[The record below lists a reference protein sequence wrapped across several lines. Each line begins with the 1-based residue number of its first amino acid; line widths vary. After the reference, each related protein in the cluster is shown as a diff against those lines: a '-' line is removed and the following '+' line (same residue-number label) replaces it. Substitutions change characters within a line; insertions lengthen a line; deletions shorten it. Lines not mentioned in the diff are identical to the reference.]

1 METQTLINGAGAVIF
16 FLLGVIVQSLRTSMK
31 QMQDTDALL
40 ADKVQKIE
48 VLVAG
53 TYVKRDDL
61 SKLTDA
67 LFAKLDKIENK
78 VDMKLNRDECPGING
93 KSC

>member
-1 METQTLINGAGAVIF
+1 MEAQTIINVAFTLIGA
-16 FLLGVIVQSLRTSMK
+16 LGGWVLNNLKSSIDELREADSM
-31 QMQDTDALL
+31 L

-61 SKLTDA
+61 DKLSNA
-67 LFAKLDKIENK
+67 LFAKLDKIEEKIDNK
-78 VDMKLNRDECPGING
+78 QDKA
-93 KSC
+93 K

>member
-1 METQTLINGAGAVIF
+1 MEAQSFINGAGAVIF
-16 FLLGVIVQSLRTSMK
+16 FLLGIIVNSMQSSLK
-31 QMQDTDALL
+31 QMKETDAAL

-61 SKLTDA
+61 DKLTGA
-67 LFAKLDKIENK
+67 LFAKLDRIENK
-78 VDMKLNRDECPGING
+78 VDLKVNREDCTGAPC
-93 KSC
+93 KPS

>member
-1 METQTLINGAGAVIF
+1 MDFHYYFEAAIA
-16 FLLGVIVQSLRTSMK
+16 LLGGLIGYVISSIKDSIKELQNNEAS
-31 QMQDTDALL
+31 L

-61 SKLTDA
+61 KEMSTA
-67 LFAKLDKIENK
+67 LFAKLDKIEFKLDQK
-78 VDMKLNRDECPGING
+78 VDK
-93 KSC
+93 

>member
-1 METQTLINGAGAVIF
+1 MEAQTLINILIGACGALIGWVLKSIRESIRD
-16 FLLGVIVQSLRTSMK
+16 LQITHTELTK
-31 QMQDTDALL
+31 ADNAL

-61 SKLTDA
+61 DKLSVA
-67 LFAKLDKIENK
+67 LFNKLDKIEA
-78 VDMKLNRDECPGING
+78 KLDL
-93 KSC
+93 KADK